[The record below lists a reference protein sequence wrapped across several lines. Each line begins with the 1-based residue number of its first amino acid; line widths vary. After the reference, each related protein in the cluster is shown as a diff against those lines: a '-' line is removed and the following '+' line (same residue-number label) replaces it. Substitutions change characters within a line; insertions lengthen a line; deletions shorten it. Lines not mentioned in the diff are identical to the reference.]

1 MAVKNRVKITVDGK
15 SFTLVGYESE
25 EHMEKVASYIDKKI
39 KELRENS
46 VTISMDANLAYILT
60 SLNVGDDYFKR
71 LELIQN
77 LETEKKEV
85 DKCLEE
91 ALLQQK
97 KAERRVKELEQRLQ
111 IIQKQKNSQIAEYSE
126 KVQQL
131 EHKISTMEKARQQ
144 AENKL
149 DGYIMAMESNNN
161 DSSRGPNRVKRSRK

>member
-85 DKCLEE
+85 DKRLEE

-131 EHKISTMEKARQQ
+131 EFKISTMEKARQQ